1 MPPHI
6 MSLHTM
12 SAQSVARHFH
22 CPDLQALYSEKYD
35 ERMIEWREI
44 CADEKSSNIEFL
56 VGKLRSEIQHVLD
69 VGCGTGA
76 VLERLAEK
84 KIGRTFTGIEIGCE
98 RSQSNGRHGVRIHG
112 YNGNEIPYDDRVF
125 DFVYAAHVL
134 EYVAE
139 ERAFLA
145 ELRRVSRKF
154 VYVEVPCE
162 LHFRTSRRTLQRSL
176 DIGHI
181 NAYTPESFAL
191 QLETSGLR
199 VRTLKVF
206 EHKYAVHRFEVPTWL
221 AILKSTVRRTLLRLN
236 ESLAS
241 RIFTYHCGAL
251 CEPAPLLK
259 F

>member
-1 MPPHI
+1 MNP
-6 MSLHTM
+6 
-12 SAQSVARHFH
+12 QSVSAASYFH
-22 CPDLQALYSEKYD
+22 CPDLRALYSEKYD
-35 ERMIEWREI
+35 ERMIRWREI

-56 VGKLRSEIQHVLD
+56 VGKFRSEIQHVLD

-84 KIGRTFTGIEIGCE
+84 RIGRTFTGIEIGSE
-98 RSQSNGRHGVRIHG
+98 RSQSNGQHGVRIHG
-112 YNGNEIPYDDRVF
+112 YDGNHIPYDDHTF

-134 EYVAE
+134 EHVTE
-139 ERAFLA
+139 ERTFLA
-145 ELRRVSRKF
+145 ELRRVSRRF

-162 LHFRTSRRTLQRSL
+162 LHLRTSQKSLQRSL
-176 DIGHI
+176 NIGHI

-199 VRTLKVF
+199 VKTLKVF
-206 EHKYAVHRFEVPTWL
+206 EHQYAVHRFEVPAWL
-221 AILKSTVRRTLLRLN
+221 AIVKSTARRTLLNLN

-241 RIFTYHCGAL
+241 RFFTYHCGAL
-251 CEPAPLLK
+251 CEAAPLLE

>member
-1 MPPHI
+1 MDPH
-6 MSLHTM
+6 SV
-12 SAQSVARHFH
+12 SAARYFH
-22 CPDLQALYSEKYD
+22 CPDLRALYSEKYD
-35 ERMIEWREI
+35 ERMIRWRKI

-56 VGKLRSEIQHVLD
+56 VGKFRSEIQHVLD

-84 KIGRTFTGIEIGCE
+84 RIGRTFTGIEIGSE
-98 RSQSNGRHGVRIHG
+98 RSHSGGRHDLRIHG
-112 YNGNEIPYDDRVF
+112 YNGNEIPYDDRTF

-134 EYVAE
+134 EHVRE
-139 ERAFLA
+139 ERPFLA

-162 LHFRTSRRTLQRSL
+162 LHLRTSRRSLQRSL
-176 DIGHI
+176 NIGHI

-199 VRTLKVF
+199 VKKLKVF
-206 EHKYAVHRFEVPTWL
+206 EHQYAVHRFEVPAWL
-221 AILKSTVRRTLLRLN
+221 AIVKSTARRTLLSLN

-241 RIFTYHCGAL
+241 RFFTYHCGAL
-251 CEPAPLLK
+251 CEAAPLLE